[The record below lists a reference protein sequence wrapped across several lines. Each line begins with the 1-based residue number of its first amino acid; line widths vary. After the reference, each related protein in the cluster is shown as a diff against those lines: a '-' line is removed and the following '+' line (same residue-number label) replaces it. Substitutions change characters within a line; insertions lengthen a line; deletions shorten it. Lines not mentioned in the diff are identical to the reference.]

1 MERLD
6 TKELEQ
12 IISLYLDGELEPDEA
27 KKFEEYLTAYPSVA
41 RDVEILR
48 AVKKTLHAKEKLPA
62 NNWFWLRLSNSVES
76 KTSHTSL
83 RQLLSRPAL
92 TLTIAGVFIVLVSS
106 VIYLKDAPL
115 FHQFFLEKK
124 TQVQSSLMSG
134 NILPLFSNLN
144 NDDVLNFALFGT
156 IPLDSAH
163 HTALQVKNSEKNG
176 SQIEIVRKESGSV
189 KPTVR
194 VSDFCTEVGILKPQQ
209 EIIDSILGSYKERLL
224 ASVLVSENKEIAIH
238 EQLVN
243 LNRAMVSTI
252 AASLEPLQRTKF
264 QRFLEKREAPYAL
277 VAVNAPKMKPEILLS
292 TIPKITRS
300 NKYVVISKDTI
311 GIAEM
316 RMNIDSLRQNVL
328 RRASHPHPVAT
339 KHMIQE
345 LAELERQF
353 SNTVVV
359 AGSNSHRVRVFTDN
373 NAFKIDLEAPSPIVD
388 GFELVDMVKPR
399 MNTPTFLRGRQQS
412 VTVMGDSG
420 FAFEFPADDEA
431 LRIFRRLPQ
440 GEFRFEIIDSS
451 ERSPKMKI
459 LLKSA
464 QNKKAF
470 EEKLREMK
478 KREQQ
483 LIDLDSLLR
492 ESEQSLNSGKP
503 LPKKEERKVLDL

>member
-1 MERLD
+1 MNRLD

-12 IISLYLDGELEPDEA
+12 LISLYLDGELGPDEA
-27 KKFEEYLTAYPSVA
+27 KKFEEYLIAHPTLA
-41 RDVEILR
+41 RDVEILKT
-48 AVKKTLHAKEKLPA
+48 AKKTLHNKKKLSVDD
-62 NNWFWLRLSNSVES
+62 WFWLRLSNRLES
-76 KTSHTSL
+76 KTSHTTL
-83 RQLLSRPAL
+83 RQILSRPAT
-92 TLTIAGVFIVLVSS
+92 TLVIASVFIVLVSS
-106 VIYLKDAPL
+106 VIYLKDASL
-115 FHQFFLEKK
+115 FQQFFIEKK
-124 TQVQSSLMSG
+124 NQVQSSLMSG

-156 IPLDSAH
+156 IPLDSAN
-163 HTALQVKNSEKNG
+163 HTALQVKNSEESS
-176 SQIEIVRKESGSV
+176 SQIEIVRKESGRV
-189 KPTVR
+189 IPTVS
-194 VSDFCTEVGILKPQQ
+194 VADFCAEVGIQQPQQ
-209 EIIDSILGSYKERLL
+209 QIIDSILGSYKERLL

-243 LNRAMVSTI
+243 MNRAMVSTI
-252 AASLEPLQRTKF
+252 AASLEPLQRVKF

-292 TIPKITRS
+292 SIPKITRS

-316 RMNIDSLRQNVL
+316 RMDFDSLRQHIH
-328 RRASHPHPVAT
+328 RRTSHPSPVAT
-339 KHMIQE
+339 KHMIEE

-359 AGSNSHRVRVFTDN
+359 TGSNSHRVRVFTDN
-373 NAFKIDLEAPSPIVD
+373 NAFKIDLETPLPIDD
-388 GFELVDMVKPR
+388 GFEMVDMVKPR
-399 MNTPTFLRGRQQS
+399 INTPTFLRRRQRS
-412 VTVMGDSG
+412 VTAVGDSG
-420 FAFEFPADDEA
+420 FAFEFPADDDV

-451 ERSPKMKI
+451 ERFPKMKI

-464 QNKKAF
+464 QSKKAF
-470 EEKLREMK
+470 EEKLQEMRK
-478 KREQQ
+478 NEQQ

-503 LPKKEERKVLDL
+503 LLKKEESKVLDL